1 MELDHYARLKVSRD
15 APLEVIRAAYRA
27 LAAKHHPDR
36 HGQSEGANTD
46 MAALNGAYEVLCDA
60 TTRAAYDASLDDPF
74 SGIDPAAQARESRA
88 ARRAA
93 RTERPAPAPQPS
105 AADDTEMLSRFV
117 DDLPDINWAALTERP
132 EVNPWTTRQRLI
144 PIGVVVGA
152 LVIGVTVWWSL
163 RISDEMAAERALASH
178 YEAHAVTAG
187 SAATPS
193 TALAAAAPAS
203 TVAPRGLVP
212 PPLAVPGAHQPAMAH
227 PLDGGE
233 PLVLKA
239 ETVLVDPLAAP
250 QP

>member
-60 TTRAAYDASLDDPF
+60 ATRAAYDATLDDPF
-74 SGIDPAAQARESRA
+74 SGIDPAAEARESRA

-93 RTERPAPAPQPS
+93 RAERPVPQPS
-105 AADDTEMLSRFV
+105 AVDDTEMLSRYV

-132 EVNPWTTRQRLI
+132 APNPWTTRQRLI
-144 PIGVVVGA
+144 PIGVAVGA
-152 LVIGVTVWWSL
+152 LVIGLTVWWSL
-163 RISDEMAAERALASH
+163 RISDEMAAERVLASH
-178 YEAHAVTAG
+178 YEAQAVSAG
-187 SAATPS
+187 SATNPS
-193 TALAAAAPAS
+193 TALAAAAPARTAAS
-203 TVAPRGLVP
+203 RGLVP
-212 PPLAVPGAHQPAMAH
+212 PPLAVPGVHQPAMAH

-233 PLVLKA
+233 PLVLKT
-239 ETVLVDPLAAP
+239 ETVLVDPLAAS